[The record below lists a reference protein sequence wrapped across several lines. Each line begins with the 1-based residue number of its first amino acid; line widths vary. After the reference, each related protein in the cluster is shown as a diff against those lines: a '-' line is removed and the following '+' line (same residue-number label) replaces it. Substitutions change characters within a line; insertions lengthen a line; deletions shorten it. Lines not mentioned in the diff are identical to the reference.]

1 MKNLHITN
9 SFLIWAPSKMKEKIV
24 ETCLIT
30 YDQYNA
36 VEVLGRTW
44 VGMYIEWWLHNIGY
58 YITKPFPFL
67 NSLTERFKY
76 VDLNSW

>member
-9 SFLIWAPSKMKEKIV
+9 SFLIWAPSEMKEKIV

-30 YDQYNA
+30 YEHYDA
-36 VEVLGRTW
+36 AEVLDRTW

-67 NSLTERFKY
+67 NFFTERFQH
-76 VDLNSW
+76 VDLNSL

>member
-9 SFLIWAPSKMKEKIV
+9 SFLIWSPSKMKEKIV
-24 ETCLIT
+24 EACMIT
-30 YDQYNA
+30 YDNYDA
-36 VEVLGRTW
+36 AEVLGRTW
-44 VGMYIEWWLHNIGY
+44 IGMYIEWWLHNIGY

-67 NSLTERFKY
+67 KFLTERFQH

>member
-9 SFLIWAPSKMKEKIV
+9 SFLIWAPSKMREKIV
-24 ETCLIT
+24 EACMIT
-30 YDQYNA
+30 YKHYDA
-36 VEVLGRTW
+36 AEVLGRTW

-58 YITKPFPFL
+58 YITKLIPFL
-67 NSLTERFKY
+67 NFLTERFQH

>member
-36 VEVLGRTW
+36 AEVLGRTW

-67 NSLTERFKY
+67 KSLTERFKH